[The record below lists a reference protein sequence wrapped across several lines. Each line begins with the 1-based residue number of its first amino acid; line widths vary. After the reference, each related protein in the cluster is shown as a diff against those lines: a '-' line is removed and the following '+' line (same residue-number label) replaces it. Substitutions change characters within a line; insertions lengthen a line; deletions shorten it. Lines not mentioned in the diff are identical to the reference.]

1 MGADIYLQSVWK
13 PFEEKQSQMPPPLP
27 SAFESEADFAGF
39 TSDYFDEMRA
49 SGGYFRNGYNAGDI
63 MWALGLSWQDTVS
76 PMLDQGYLP
85 IARARE
91 LIAMIEAR
99 PLTRERVA
107 AHIFEHMTNG
117 FCEHPVNGYLQR
129 MMAEVAAEVRGE
141 LPQKLSPP
149 ELDHL
154 FGFLDKRRE
163 ELLTILRRSIE
174 LNERLHCSL

>member
-1 MGADIYLQSVWK
+1 MGADIYLQSIWK
-13 PFEEKQSQMPPPLP
+13 PFDEKLSQTPPPQP
-27 SAFESEADFAGF
+27 SAFENVEAFSAAF
-39 TSDYFDEMRA
+39 FEEARA
-49 SGGYFRNGYNAGDI
+49 SGGYFRNGYNAGDL
-63 MWALGLSWQDTVS
+63 MWALGLSWHDTVS

-117 FCEHPVNGYLQR
+117 IDEHPVNGYLQR

-141 LPQKLSPP
+141 LPPKLSPP
-149 ELDHL
+149 DLDHL
-154 FGFLDKRRE
+154 LGFLHKRRE
-163 ELLTILRRSIE
+163 ELLTILRKSIE
-174 LNERLHCSL
+174 LDEPLYCEL